1 MKKMKGKGLKHIL
14 TMAFTF
20 AMVMVFAGLV
30 GKVDAKAAATC
41 TMTIK
46 VTDTKGKAIEN
57 ATPFVD
63 IWNSSYQL
71 NRTIEATEEDKN
83 ED

>member
-1 MKKMKGKGLKHIL
+1 MKGKGLKHIL

-20 AMVMVFAGLV
+20 AMVMVFAGLI
-30 GKVDAKAAATC
+30 GKVDAKAAETC

-46 VTDTKGKAIEN
+46 VTDTKGNAIEN
-57 ATPFVD
+57 AVPFVD
-63 IWNSSYQL
+63 IWEPINYTTYKI
-71 NRTIEATEEDKN
+71 NRTIEATPN